1 MSCSFP
7 FHAGLGALYGPLIP
21 YKLPASVHCMI
32 VNAFKETTNLKP
44 LDPVLWNVNSD

>member
-1 MSCSFP
+1 MSFSLP
-7 FHAGLGALYGPLIP
+7 FHAGLGVLYGPSIP

-44 LDPVLWNVNSD
+44 LDAVL